1 MLGGMLG
8 GILGGMEWS
17 AYLSFLAIA
26 AAVVLTPGAD
36 VAVVLK
42 NSLMSGRRGGVAA
55 ALGVTTAVG
64 IQGVLTAA
72 GLGVLIA
79 QSQPLLQTIRWIGV
93 AYLAWLALQAL
104 RSAWR
109 GEYAG
114 LVDTSGVAARG
125 YRQGFLTNITNP
137 AVLMFY
143 LALFPQFMTADMS
156 VWWLGAMAMTLP
168 ALGIVQLVTLALV
181 IDGASRWL
189 QRRRVRRVLDS
200 VTGLALGG
208 LGLRVALQ

>member
-1 MLGGMLG
+1 
-8 GILGGMEWS
+8 MEWS

-42 NSLMSGRRGGVAA
+42 NALMSGRRGGVAA

-109 GEYAG
+109 GEYAR

-200 VTGLALGG
+200 VTGVALGG

>member
-1 MLGGMLG
+1 
-8 GILGGMEWS
+8 MEWS

-104 RSAWR
+104 CSAWR
-109 GEYAG
+109 GEYAR
-114 LVDTSGVAARG
+114 LVDTSGVAAHG

-168 ALGIVQLVTLALV
+168 ALGIVQLVALALV